1 MESDYGLTDS
11 GRPRLTRPNPRPQ
24 KPARVKTEAAKTWHI
39 EDGTGPDGKQ
49 MGIHGPVKRSFSAE
63 YKLAV
68 LAEYDGASNAG
79 EKGAILRR
87 EGLYS
92 SLITDWRRQHRQG
105 LLKANVGRSDGG
117 RGGPSLSE
125 VNRLR
130 VENERLKVKLAQA
143 EAIIE
148 VQGKVHALLEE
159 ISKSAATD
167 EQ

>member
-1 MESDYGLTDS
+1 MGTKRAAIYKADTWHVDDGVSTDGS
-11 GRPRLTRPNPRPQ
+11 GRPPHHNPVR
-24 KPARVKTEAAKTWHI
+24 RVFA
-39 EDGTGPDGKQ
+39 
-49 MGIHGPVKRSFSAE
+49 AE

-68 LAEYDGASNAG
+68 LAEYDACSESG

-105 LLKANVGRSDGG
+105 LLKAAVGRSDGG

-125 VNRLR
+125 LAKLR
-130 VENERLKVKLAQA
+130 AENERLRSKLAQA
-143 EAIIE
+143 DAIIA

-159 ISKSAATD
+159 ISKSAASD